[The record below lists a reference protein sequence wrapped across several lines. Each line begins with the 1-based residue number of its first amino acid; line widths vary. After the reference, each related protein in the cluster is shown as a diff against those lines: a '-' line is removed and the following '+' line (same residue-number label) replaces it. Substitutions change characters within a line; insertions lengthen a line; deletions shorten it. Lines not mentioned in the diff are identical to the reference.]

1 MRPRYIFILLIII
14 ISIISQNSI
23 SKAGT
28 KSSAGLSHT
37 DSIYI
42 NLVGKADSAIAQSNW
57 LEAENALL
65 NAMNEQPANPANVLL
80 LSNLAM
86 IQFQQG
92 KDSLALNTI
101 NDAHII
107 APKSITVLNN
117 RARIQKSMGLINEA
131 YLTYE
136 QILSIDSSL
145 IEPRYMHGIIALTNK
160 DLTTAF
166 SDFST
171 LERTAPTEE
180 LTLDGMAL
188 YYFHTQDFTKATP
201 YFNKLIEINP
211 SIDNY
216 SNKILCH
223 LFCEELS
230 DASSTINDAIK
241 LYPLEGGFYLH
252 RAYLNHLYYRN
263 DDSDADIKKAIE
275 LGISAEKAK
284 AWQQMIKQHKN

>member
-1 MRPRYIFILLIII
+1 MKQKLTYLSLLILA
-14 ISIISQNSI
+14 SIISQYNI
-23 SKAGT
+23 CKADI
-28 KSSAGLSHT
+28 KSSLSLSHV

-57 LEAENALL
+57 TEAENALL
-65 NAMNEQPANPANVLL
+65 NAMKEQPANPANVLL

-117 RARIQKSMGLINEA
+117 RARILKSMGLINEA

-136 QILSIDSSL
+136 QILTIDSTL
-145 IEPRYMHGIIALTNK
+145 IEPRYMHGIIALSNK
-160 DLTTAF
+160 DITTAF
-166 SDFST
+166 SDFT
-171 LERTAPTEE
+171 ILEKNAPTEE

-188 YYFHTQDFTKATP
+188 YYFHIQNFTKAIP

-223 LFCEELS
+223 LFCDELS

-241 LYPLEGGFYLH
+241 LYPIAGDFYLY
-252 RAYLNHLYYRN
+252 RALLNHLYFRQ
-263 DDSDADIKKAIE
+263 DDSDTDIKKAIQ
-275 LGISAEKAK
+275 LGVSTEKAK
-284 AWQQMIKQHKN
+284 AWQQMIKQYKN

>member
-1 MRPRYIFILLIII
+1 MSLKTIFITLITILYI
-14 ISIISQNSI
+14 TFQNNTC
-23 SKAGT
+23 KAET
-28 KSSAGLSHT
+28 KPSLPLSHA

-42 NLVGKADSAIAQSNW
+42 DFVSKADSAIALSNW
-57 LEAENALL
+57 VEAENALQK
-65 NAMNEQPANPANVLL
+65 AMKEQPANPANVML

-101 NDAHII
+101 NDAHFI

-117 RARIQKSMGLINEA
+117 KARILKSMGLIDEA
-131 YLTYE
+131 YLAYE
-136 QILSIDSSL
+136 QILSIDSTL

-171 LERTAPTEE
+171 LEKTVPTEE
-180 LTLDGMAL
+180 LALDGMAL
-188 YYFHTQDFTKATP
+188 YYFHTQEFLKAIP

-241 LYPLEGGFYLH
+241 LYPLEGDFYLH
-252 RAYLNHLYYRN
+252 RAFLNHLYYRH
-263 DDSDADIKKAIE
+263 DDSNADIKKAIE
-275 LGISAEKAK
+275 LGVSNEKAN

>member
-1 MRPRYIFILLIII
+1 MTLKNIYLPLLIIV
-14 ISIISQNSI
+14 SIIIQSNAC
-23 SKAGT
+23 KAET
-28 KSSAGLSHT
+28 KSSAPLSHA
-37 DSIYI
+37 DSIYLS
-42 NLVGKADSAIAQSNW
+42 LVGKADSAIALSNW
-57 LEAENALL
+57 IEAENALL
-65 NAMNEQPANPANVLL
+65 SAMKGQPANPANVLL

-101 NDAHII
+101 NDAHVI

-117 RARIQKSMGLINEA
+117 KARILKSMGLINDA
-131 YLTYE
+131 YRTYE
-136 QILSIDSSL
+136 EILSIDSSL

-171 LERTAPTEE
+171 LEKNAPNEE
-180 LTLDGMAL
+180 LALDGMAL
-188 YYFHTQDFTKATP
+188 YHFHTQNFTKAIP
-201 YFNKLIEINP
+201 YFNKLIEIDP

-241 LYPLEGGFYLH
+241 LYPLVGDFYLH
-252 RAYLNHLYYRN
+252 RAFLNHLYYRQ

-275 LGISAEKAK
+275 LGVPIENAK

>member
-1 MRPRYIFILLIII
+1 MAPKTTYITLLII
-14 ISIISQNSI
+14 ISIIIQGNICKADIKQSI
-23 SKAGT
+23 T
-28 KSSAGLSHT
+28 LSHS

-57 LEAENALL
+57 VEAESSLL
-65 NAMNEQPANPANVLL
+65 KAMKEQPSNPANVLL

-86 IQFQQG
+86 MQFQQG

-101 NDAHII
+101 NDAHNI

-117 RARIQKSMGLINEA
+117 KARILKSLGLINEA
-131 YLTYE
+131 SNCYE
-136 QILSIDSSL
+136 QILSIDSTL
-145 IEPRYMHGIIALTNK
+145 IEPRYMHGVIALTNK

-171 LERTAPTEE
+171 LEKMAPTEE

-188 YYFHTQDFTKATP
+188 YYFHSQNFSKAIP
-201 YFNKLIEINP
+201 YFNKLIEITP

-230 DASSTINDAIK
+230 EASSTINDAIK
-241 LYPLEGGFYLH
+241 LYPLEGDFYLH
-252 RAYLNHLYYRN
+252 RAFLNHLYYRQ
-263 DDSDADIKKAIE
+263 DDCDADIKKAVG
-275 LGISAEKAK
+275 LGVPIEKAK